1 MTDDSN
7 ITHLH
12 PRPRAACTGEDTG
25 PVKRL
30 DGLRLP
36 ADLVDGDAL
45 AKLGLG
51 RGIPHSDGS
60 TRVGIKTLRELRER
74 ARGVASVQLAAEQ
87 HRKAAGLHL
96 AAAEDLDRLVRVEN
110 ETLARRLAE
119 IIGDGPDE
127 PKGAA

>member
-1 MTDDSN
+1 MPDDSN

-30 DGLRLP
+30 DNIRVP

-51 RGIPHSDGS
+51 MGIPYSEGS
-60 TRVGIKTLRELRER
+60 TRVGYRMLRELRDR
-74 ARGVASVQLAAEQ
+74 ALSIGV
-87 HRKAAGLHL
+87 
-96 AAAEDLDRLVRVEN
+96 AAAEKEAALLQAASWMERAVRMGHLERVEAD
-110 ETLARRLAE
+110 TLAKLLAE
-119 IIGDGPDE
+119 LLGEGPDE
-127 PKGAA
+127 PRGAA